1 VKSRSKKA
9 AIRDREQVNAAPL
22 GQMSAKEKR
31 WVQEFLEA
39 KASKE
44 AVDG

>member
-1 VKSRSKKA
+1 
-9 AIRDREQVNAAPL
+9 L

-31 WVQEFLEA
+31 WVQEFLET